1 LIAEAGVDDGV
12 DSGLIAARGFFAL
25 GEGSVVVDG
34 SDGPNE
40 KPKSPIRGAPEIF
53 DAFFT
58 NFNAIGAS
66 VFVPWVIS
74 VCVVA
79 EVVMGTSVLFP
90 ILATPTRA
98 VVAKE
103 KMAVIRR
110 NILR

>member
-1 LIAEAGVDDGV
+1 MIAEAGVDDGV

-25 GEGSVVVDG
+25 SEDSVVVDG
-34 SDGPNE
+34 LDGPNE
-40 KPKSPIRGAPEIF
+40 KPKSPL
-53 DAFFT
+53 
-58 NFNAIGAS
+58 
-66 VFVPWVIS
+66 IS

-79 EVVMGTSVLFP
+79 EVVKGTSVLFP

-98 VVAKE
+98 VVANE